1 MNDKTISIE
10 EFLEIAGVKLETVI
24 RHKDEIPG
32 LLYCDGYFRII
43 EGTRY
48 PCFYKNKMETF
59 ADRRYL
65 LLRAISENKY
75 IDNRKLKVYPAQFN
89 GMLKDLLDAD
99 LIREN
104 HMANH
109 YGANAYDSTPKGDEL
124 LRLTKRKAI
133 NEIAALV
140 AEFGGR
146 FTGAVLSEVLPG

>member
-1 MNDKTISIE
+1 MNVNTISIE
-10 EFLEIAGVKLETVI
+10 EFLEIAGVKLETVKK
-24 RHKDEIPG
+24 HKDEIPG
-32 LLYCDGYFRII
+32 LLYSDGYIRII

-48 PCFYKNKMETF
+48 PCFYKDKIENF

-75 IDNRKLKVYPAQFN
+75 IDHQKLRVYPAQFKDL
-89 GMLKDLLDAD
+89 LKDLLDAD

-124 LRLTKRKAI
+124 LHLTKRKAI
-133 NEIAALV
+133 KEIAILV
-140 AEFGGR
+140 AEFSGH
-146 FTGAVLSEVLPG
+146 FTGAVLSEVLPA